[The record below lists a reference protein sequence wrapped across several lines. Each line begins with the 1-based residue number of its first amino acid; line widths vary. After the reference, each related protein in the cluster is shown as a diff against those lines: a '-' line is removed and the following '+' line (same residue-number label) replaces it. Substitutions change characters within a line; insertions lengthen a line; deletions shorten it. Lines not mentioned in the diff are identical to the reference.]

1 MMTSSKALVNRDD
14 DRIVRAS
21 EVGLYT
27 YCARAWWLGQVE
39 GHRPVNQQAMEVGE
53 AAHQAHGR
61 AVAGYHRLRQAAY
74 ALLGLAL
81 LVGLVLLVTMVLK

>member
-1 MMTSSKALVNRDD
+1 MQMKGKE
-14 DRIVRAS
+14 DRVIRAS
-21 EVGLYT
+21 EVGLYV

-39 GHRPVNQQAMEVGE
+39 GYRPVNQAALEAGE

-61 AVAGYHRLRQAAY
+61 AVAGYHRLRRAGY

-81 LVGLVLLVTMVLK
+81 LVGVVMLAVATLK

>member
-1 MMTSSKALVNRDD
+1 MQMKGEEDHV
-14 DRIVRAS
+14 IRAS

-39 GHRPVNQQAMEVGE
+39 GYRPVNQAALEAGE

-61 AVAGYHRLRQAAY
+61 AVVSYHRLRQAAY

-81 LVGLVLLVTMVLK
+81 LVGLVMLAAAMLR